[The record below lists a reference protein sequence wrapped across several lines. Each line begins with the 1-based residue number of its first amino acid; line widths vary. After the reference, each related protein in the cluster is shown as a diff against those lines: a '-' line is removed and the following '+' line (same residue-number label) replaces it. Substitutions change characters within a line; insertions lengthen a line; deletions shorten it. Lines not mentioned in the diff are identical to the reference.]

1 MSDWRPTGENESVVV
16 QCPTCQSKF
25 RIADDK
31 VTDRG
36 VRVRC
41 TSCKNVFQ
49 VRKPGSSGETPMP
62 GPGNTVQLSALE
74 AQQLT
79 RSGPRSA
86 VAPPPPAR
94 PVASRP
100 PPAATASRPPPRG
113 SNGTARRLNADD
125 LFGMAE
131 LTGDAPLSESSLSQ
145 PPPPPPPRS
154 SPAVAKPMPNFDD
167 IDIEVPDEAA
177 PHTAKPPPP
186 PPKVVS
192 RPPPPPPPSVPPPS
206 PPAAPSQEEDTAVSP
221 PPAADSAVLA
231 GSFSSAMHDPFEGMD
246 MGEPGT
252 GALELST
259 QPKRDKLAE
268 AVKAEQAE
276 QAAKPLPATPKPPEP
291 EIPPAKAMVS
301 SALTGMVG
309 AALAI
314 AVVIVSAVSDDAAA
328 GWLGLTPG
336 SEVVATRVVS
346 GLYDTAAG
354 KPVFFVRG
362 KVENRGARV
371 RGPVRVTAELLT
383 GDGPEVKAETI
394 AGTEPTPEDV
404 WSLKSQAD
412 VDKLNRSLEMAQ
424 VQRKLQPGTS
434 LPFFAV
440 IPDPPADLSRHRLHV
455 KVESMDAWNPPAPP
469 APPKAAKGK

>member
-1 MSDWRPTGENESVVV
+1 MDNSLSEWQATGENATVVV

-49 VRKPGSSGETPMP
+49 VRKPGAAADAPMP

-74 AQQLT
+74 AQQL
-79 RSGPRSA
+79 RGAARPA
-86 VAPPPPAR
+86 AGGAAPAR
-94 PVASRP
+94 PPAAR
-100 PPAATASRPPPRG
+100 PPAASSPSRPPPRS
-113 SNGTARRLNADD
+113 SNGTARRLDADD

-131 LTGDAPLSESSLSQ
+131 LTGDAPLSESK
-145 PPPPPPPRS
+145 PPPPAPK
-154 SPAVAKPMPNFDD
+154 PAPAAAKPMPNFDD
-167 IDIEVPDEAA
+167 IDIEVPDEPAQAA
-177 PHTAKPPPP
+177 AKPPPP
-186 PPKVVS
+186 PPKTAA
-192 RPPPPPPPSVPPPS
+192 RPPPPPAVSAPPPPSVS
-206 PPAAPSQEEDTAVSP
+206 VSDSMAQDEDTEVSP
-221 PPAADSAVLA
+221 PTGDGPVKIGAFNNATALR
-231 GSFSSAMHDPFEGMD
+231 DPFEGMD

-268 AVKAEQAE
+268 AVKAEQTGSPV
-276 QAAKPLPATPKPPEP
+276 AAVKPPDP
-291 EIPPAKAMVS
+291 EVPPSKAMVS

-314 AVVIVSAVSDDAAA
+314 AVVIFSAVSDDAAA

-346 GLYDTAAG
+346 GLYDTSSG
-354 KPVFFVRG
+354 KAVFFIRG
-362 KVENRGARV
+362 RVENRGARV
-371 RGPVRVTAELLT
+371 RGPVRVTAELMA
-383 GDGPEVKAETI
+383 GDAPEAKAETI

-424 VQRKLQPGTS
+424 VQRKLQPGAS

-440 IPDPPADLSRHRLHV
+440 ISDPPPDLGRHRLHV
-455 KVESMDAWNPPAPP
+455 KLESMDAWNPPAPAK
-469 APPKAAKGK
+469 APKGK